1 MPSVQ
6 LGLIVFQLDTIVFFL
21 HTLFFILQRTVKK
34 STLLDQEKV
43 NYCSYLKI
51 FEDKEVDTRTVHGQF
66 HINLI

>member
-6 LGLIVFQLDTIVFFL
+6 LGLIVFQLDTIVIFCIHYFL
-21 HTLFFILQRTVKK
+21 FCRELLKK
-34 STLLDQEKV
+34 LTRLDQEKV